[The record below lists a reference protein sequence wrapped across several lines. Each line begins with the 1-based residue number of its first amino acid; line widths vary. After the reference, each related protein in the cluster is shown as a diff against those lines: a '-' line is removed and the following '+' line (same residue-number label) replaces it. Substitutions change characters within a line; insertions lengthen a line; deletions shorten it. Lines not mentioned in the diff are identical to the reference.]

1 MKIVPHSPFIP
12 ALIALALAGIP
23 AFADSTATTP
33 PAKPAEN
40 ASAEKSEEPENDN
53 LLRAPEGEKMTR
65 ERFAKMSS
73 DERYAFEFCQAM
85 RDAIRANVNGEII
98 LQEDLRRET
107 RRGNLILRREA
118 KTQKEFYEKSEKL
131 VWDTL
136 NRMTEMYLLVGDFNQ
151 AGGMVP
157 DEYLDAQINAR
168 IDQEFDGDR
177 GRYLMHLRKIGSNP
191 AAERKKLRD
200 VIIEQNQNWTIAR
213 STPNEISPMDVF
225 RAYHQ
230 NLSEYKMPE
239 SVEYSQ
245 IVIYAGASETDA
257 TVALAAKNL
266 AKRLQEKP
274 EDFESSAKLYSRDEF
289 RSAGGYVG
297 WAAVKDR
304 SELVVEKLK
313 SVKNG
318 EVTDVLEL
326 ADGSGRK
333 MFIIFKRHDYREEG
347 VKSLN
352 DVRAQ
357 IENYLRGTAE
367 QRARAEKLDALRKQF
382 YVQWY

>member
-1 MKIVPHSPFIP
+1 MKIFSRPAFIP
-12 ALIALALAGIP
+12 AFLAAALAAVPATAEEQAG
-23 AFADSTATTP
+23 ATPENP
-33 PAKPAEN
+33 PAN
-40 ASAEKSEEPENDN
+40 AQATVEDDN
-53 LLRAPEGEKMTR
+53 LLSAPQGEKMTR
-65 ERFAKMSS
+65 ERFEKMSS
-73 DERYAFEFCQAM
+73 DERYAFEFRQAM
-85 RDAIRANVNGEII
+85 RDSIRANINGEII

-118 KTQKEFYEKSEKL
+118 KSQKEFYEKSEKL
-131 VWDTL
+131 LWDTL
-136 NRMTEMYLLVGDFNQ
+136 NRMTESYLLIGDFNQ
-151 AGGMVP
+151 SGAMVP
-157 DEYLDAQINAR
+157 EEYLDARINAR

-177 GRYLMHLRKIGSNP
+177 GRYLMYLRQIGSNP

-200 VIIEQNQNWTIAR
+200 IVIEQNQSWTIAR
-213 STPNEISPMDVF
+213 STPAEISPMDVF
-225 RAYHQ
+225 RLYHQ

-245 IVIYAGASETDA
+245 IVIYAGASETDS

-274 EDFESSAKLYSRDEF
+274 EDFESAAKLYSRDEF
-289 RSAGGYVG
+289 RSNGGYVG
-297 WAAVKDR
+297 WAAVSDR

-313 SVKNG
+313 SVENG
-318 EVTDVLEL
+318 KVTDVLEL
-326 ADGSGRK
+326 ADGGGRK
-333 MFIIFKRHDYREEG
+333 MFIIFKRHDYREAG

-357 IENYLRGTAE
+357 IENYLRASAE
-367 QRARAEKLDALRKQF
+367 KKARDEKLDALRKQF

>member
-1 MKIVPHSPFIP
+1 MKPFLRKIFATVP
-12 ALIALALAGIP
+12 ALVLSCVP
-23 AFADSTATTP
+23 AFAQALP
-33 PAKPAEN
+33 QIN
-40 ASAEKSEEPENDN
+40 AAQPQSAQEENDN
-53 LLRAPEGEKMTR
+53 LLQAPKSEPMTR
-65 ERFAKMSS
+65 SRFNAMSS
-73 DERYAFEFCQAM
+73 EERYAFEFRQSM

-107 RRGNLILRREA
+107 RRGNLILSREA

-131 VWDTL
+131 TWDTL
-136 NRMTEMYLLVGDFNQ
+136 NRMTEMYLLVGDFNE
-151 AGGMVP
+151 AGGTVP
-157 DEYLDAQINAR
+157 EEYLDTQINLR
-168 IDQEFDGDR
+168 INREFDGDR
-177 GRYLMHLRKIGSNP
+177 GRYLAHLRKIGSNP

-200 VIIEQNQNWTIAR
+200 AIIEQNQNWMISKNAPAEIA
-213 STPNEISPMDVF
+213 PMDVF
-225 RAYHQ
+225 RTYHQ
-230 NLSEYKMPE
+230 NIREYQMPE

-257 TVALAAKNL
+257 SVALAAKNL
-266 AKRLQEKP
+266 AERLQKKP
-274 EDFESSAKLYSRDEF
+274 DEFESAAKFYSRDEF
-289 RSAGGYVG
+289 RSEGGYVG

-304 SELVVEKLK
+304 SELVIEKLK

-326 ADGSGRK
+326 ADASGQK
-333 MFIIFKRHDYREEG
+333 MFIIFKRHNYREAG

-357 IENYLRGTAE
+357 IENYLRAVAE
-367 QRARAEKLDALRKQF
+367 RKARDEKLDALRKRF

>member
-1 MKIVPHSPFIP
+1 MKIFSRPAFIP
-12 ALIALALAGIP
+12 AFLAAALAAVPATAEEQAGATPKNP
-23 AFADSTATTP
+23 AANAQATV
-33 PAKPAEN
+33 ED
-40 ASAEKSEEPENDN
+40 DN
-53 LLRAPEGEKMTR
+53 LLSAPQGEKMTR
-65 ERFAKMSS
+65 ERFEKMSS
-73 DERYAFEFCQAM
+73 DERYAFEFRQAM
-85 RDAIRANVNGEII
+85 RDSIRANINGEII

-118 KTQKEFYEKSEKL
+118 KSQKEFYEKSEKL
-131 VWDTL
+131 LWDTL
-136 NRMTEMYLLVGDFNQ
+136 NRMTESYLLIGDFNQ
-151 AGGMVP
+151 SGAMVP
-157 DEYLDAQINAR
+157 EEYLDARINAR

-177 GRYLMHLRKIGSNP
+177 GRYLMYLRQIGSNP

-200 VIIEQNQNWTIAR
+200 IVIEQNQSWTIAR
-213 STPNEISPMDVF
+213 STPAEISPMDVF
-225 RAYHQ
+225 RLYHQ

-245 IVIYAGASETDA
+245 IVIYAGASETDS

-274 EDFESSAKLYSRDEF
+274 EDFESAAKLYSRDEF
-289 RSAGGYVG
+289 RSNGGYVG
-297 WAAVKDR
+297 WAAVSDR

-313 SVKNG
+313 SVENG
-318 EVTDVLEL
+318 KVTDVLEL
-326 ADGSGRK
+326 ADGGGRK
-333 MFIIFKRHDYREEG
+333 MFIIFKRHDYREAG

-357 IENYLRGTAE
+357 IENYLRATAE
-367 QRARAEKLDALRKQF
+367 KKARDEKLDALRKQF